1 MEEYIF
7 QKILIMIKNHY
18 LSLLKLLD
26 WWPQKWIYL
35 SSLLLAVVS
44 GFIAYYLSLPLPWML
59 GPLIGCSFFSAIG
72 KQVIIGKKPRPIC
85 RALLGCTIGA
95 NFGPE
100 ILDRVSEIGIS
111 LLFIPGFILL
121 MGLTTYWYLS
131 KFMKMDRPTSIY
143 ASIPGGLNEMVI
155 LGQELGAD
163 PRTLVL
169 IHATRIV
176 VVVFLAS
183 LFILFVP
190 KLGVQTLPQP
200 DLFYNWTQLPFVFLI
215 SILGWYMAVKLKIPG
230 PTIIGPMILSAFM
243 HIFEIVDA
251 MPMYI
256 LVIAVQVLLGAALG
270 CLFKNITLKEMSGP
284 ILAGFVT
291 TIISIIP
298 LAIIY
303 FILTQ
308 IGYDPLSILLAFSPG
323 GQSEMNIL
331 ALSIGADMSFIS
343 PHHMFRVFLV
353 IIFASLIH
361 KVIKKIR

>member
-1 MEEYIF
+1 
-7 QKILIMIKNHY
+7 
-18 LSLLKLLD
+18 
-26 WWPQKWIYL
+26 
-35 SSLLLAVVS
+35 
-44 GFIAYYLSLPLPWML
+44 
-59 GPLIGCSFFSAIG
+59 
-72 KQVIIGKKPRPIC
+72 
-85 RALLGCTIGA
+85 
-95 NFGPE
+95 
-100 ILDRVSEIGIS
+100 
-111 LLFIPGFILL
+111 
-121 MGLTTYWYLS
+121 
-131 KFMKMDRPTSIY
+131 
-143 ASIPGGLNEMVI
+143 
-155 LGQELGAD
+155 
-163 PRTLVL
+163 
-169 IHATRIV
+169 
-176 VVVFLAS
+176 
-183 LFILFVP
+183 
-190 KLGVQTLPQP
+190 
-200 DLFYNWTQLPFVFLI
+200 
-215 SILGWYMAVKLKIPG
+215 MAVKLKIPG

-256 LVIAVQVLLGAALG
+256 LVIAVQGLLGAALG

-308 IGYDPLSILLAFSPG
+308 IGYHPLSILLAFSPG

>member
-1 MEEYIF
+1 
-7 QKILIMIKNHY
+7 
-18 LSLLKLLD
+18 
-26 WWPQKWIYL
+26 
-35 SSLLLAVVS
+35 
-44 GFIAYYLSLPLPWML
+44 
-59 GPLIGCSFFSAIG
+59 
-72 KQVIIGKKPRPIC
+72 
-85 RALLGCTIGA
+85 
-95 NFGPE
+95 
-100 ILDRVSEIGIS
+100 
-111 LLFIPGFILL
+111 

-298 LAIIY
+298 LDAPSTSY
-303 FILTQ
+303 
-308 IGYDPLSILLAFSPG
+308 
-323 GQSEMNIL
+323 
-331 ALSIGADMSFIS
+331 
-343 PHHMFRVFLV
+343 
-353 IIFASLIH
+353 
-361 KVIKKIR
+361 